1 MRASWKFVTLSL
13 MAVVATAALM
23 VAGAATA
30 ASVTPTAVTG
40 NITVTGGGNN
50 KSCADYVS
58 GSYTAVGTSGA
69 VADGQNVLTGTSPN
83 NTPFTLTITQTGGNS
98 IDFSIIGG
106 TVLVAAVKGSNA
118 FNLYDYQPNGTTADT
133 ALVPPNYPGQ
143 ISHYVFCI
151 GDPIITAVSFR
162 TASAVRT
169 HHAVVVRW
177 KTASEADT
185 IGYNVYRLMKGKL
198 VRANKHLI
206 LVHGGSYSFTDS
218 KAPSARSLRYR
229 IAAVHSDGSKN
240 WFGPLAV
247 KASA

>member
-30 ASVTPTAVTG
+30 ASVTPTEVTG
-40 NITVTGGGNN
+40 NFTGDGGGNN
-50 KSCADYVS
+50 YGCSDYVS
-58 GSYTAVGTSGA
+58 GNFVFNGTSA
-69 VADGQNVLTGTSPN
+69 PVADGQVVYTGTTSGGSSYS
-83 NTPFTLTITQTGGNS
+83 LTVTQTGGNS
-98 IDFSIIGG
+98 IDFSITGG
-106 TVLVAAVKGSNA
+106 TVLVAAVKGSNS
-118 FNLYDYQPNGTTADT
+118 FNLYNYQPGGTTADT
-133 ALVPPNYPGQ
+133 SLIPPNFPGQ
-143 ISHYVFCI
+143 MSHYVFCI
-151 GDPIITAVSFR
+151 GDPIVTAVAFR
-162 TASAVRT
+162 SASAVRT

-229 IAAVHSDGSKN
+229 IAAVHTDGSRN

-247 KASA
+247 RAAA